1 MVKIIKSFVIFRKT
15 NKKKLVMKNKNNI
28 DPEYVAAFEQLMK
41 DRENKNPFTDGLNKL
56 RDLFKIK
63 PNGHKPRN

>member
-1 MVKIIKSFVIFRKT
+1 
-15 NKKKLVMKNKNNI
+15 MKNKNNI